1 MTIFVYK
8 VLLLSQVHSILT
20 RCYSAIFDTSE
31 DQHSNLEQFSA
42 ASRTTNTT
50 AMHSVAVRVAA
61 ASSVTRTALPAISAT
76 STNVQGGFNNDT
88 SDSKYTKLQ
97 ISLFSEYFFL
107 KIHCFFIFYYSPPSS
122 CRGHACA
129 RLHSLSKGVHE
140 ESICE
145 ERGHQGK

>member
-20 RCYSAIFDTSE
+20 RCYSAIFDTSK
-31 DQHSNLEQFSA
+31 DQHSILEQFSA

-76 STNVQGGFNNDT
+76 STNVQGGFNDDAT
-88 SDSKYTKLQ
+88 RQ
-97 ISLFSEYFFL
+97 IPNTYQTANLAILRVFL
-107 KIHCFFIFYYSPPSS
+107 LKNP
-122 CRGHACA
+122 
-129 RLHSLSKGVHE
+129 L
-140 ESICE
+140 
-145 ERGHQGK
+145 